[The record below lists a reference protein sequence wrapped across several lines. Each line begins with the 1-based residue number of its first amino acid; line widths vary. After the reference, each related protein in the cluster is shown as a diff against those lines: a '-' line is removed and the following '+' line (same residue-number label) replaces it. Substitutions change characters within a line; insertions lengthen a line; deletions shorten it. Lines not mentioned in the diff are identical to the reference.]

1 MVPKLEKEIKPCILF
16 DMQHLIILPGNSVK
30 NRTWG
35 EVMRDHY
42 GPLFASV
49 TLLEYEHWETGAPQ
63 IDFDVELQKLAE
75 RNTPLF
81 AEHEIVVMAKSVGS
95 LLTFVAIR
103 DGVIAPKKCVFFGI
117 PFDLAAKDI
126 FAEDWSPVES
136 FAVPA
141 LAFHNVSDPTADY
154 RFTAATL
161 AHYAPGIKLVT
172 TNESDHWYG
181 DTKTYDPI
189 IGEFLAA

>member
-1 MVPKLEKEIKPCILF
+1 
-16 DMQHLIILPGNSVK
+16 MQHLIILPGNSVK

-35 EVMRDHY
+35 EVMCDHY
-42 GPLFASV
+42 GLQFASV
-49 TLLEYEHWETGAPQ
+49 TLLEYDHWESGAPQ

-81 AEHEIVVMAKSVGS
+81 AEDEIVIMAKSVGS

-103 DGVIAPKKCVFFGI
+103 DGVIAPKKCIFFGI
-117 PFDLAAKDI
+117 PFDLAANDI

-136 FAVPA
+136 FKVPA
-141 LAFHNVSDPTADY
+141 LAFHNVADPTADY
-154 RFTAATL
+154 RFTQATL
-161 AHYAPGIKLVT
+161 AHYAPGITLIT

-181 DTKTYDPI
+181 DTKTYDAPI
-189 IGEFLAA
+189 SEFLNA